1 MSIVGMITEF
11 SFRNHIR
18 SAKLA
23 LGKKKLRF
31 SMAKQNLLPF
41 GIPAILLKVSQLRRS
56 RISFSAQIPDVDE
69 IVTWA
74 FGTMPL
80 PRDDYVPE
88 LKGVWEGLDSIRL
101 NTKEWQETNMQLQL
115 QRLDLLAL
123 HQVSC
128 HPHDTNHR
136 RGQRICV

>member
-1 MSIVGMITEF
+1 MQ
-11 SFRNHIR
+11 
-18 SAKLA
+18 KP
-23 LGKKKLRF
+23 
-31 SMAKQNLLPF
+31 LPF
-41 GIPAILLKVSQLRRS
+41 GMPAILHKVSQLRRS
-56 RISFSAQIPDVDE
+56 RTSLSAQIPHVEE

-88 LKGVWEGLDSIRL
+88 LKGMWEGLDSIRL

-123 HQVSC
+123 HQVNY
-128 HPHDTNHR
+128 HP
-136 RGQRICV
+136 